1 MRFAL
6 KITDNFL
13 LEPVLHTFGVR
24 PETSY
29 LEIADG
35 KLEVRMGIW
44 FHESFAL
51 DNIARV
57 APSDWPWWGGLGV
70 KLHHHGVGVVG
81 STEGVV
87 NVQLKQAQDANVV
100 VTVKASQLWLS
111 LEDRDGFLRA
121 LGEAC
126 HVPVSEH
133 TPF

>member
-1 MRFAL
+1 MRFAM

-13 LEPVLHTFGVR
+13 LEPVLHTFGVK

-29 LEIADG
+29 FEIDGG

-51 DNIARV
+51 DNIARI

-81 STEGVV
+81 TTDGVV
-87 NVQLKQAQDANVV
+87 NVQLKAEQKVNVI
-100 VTVKASQLWLS
+100 VTASCSQLWLS
-111 LEDRDGFLRA
+111 VEEPEGFLRA
-121 LGEAC
+121 LAAATG
-126 HVPVSEH
+126 VPVSNH

>member
-1 MRFAL
+1 MRFAM

-29 LEIADG
+29 FEIEGG

-51 DNIARV
+51 DNVARI

-87 NVQLKQAQDANVV
+87 NVQLEVEQDVCAVV
-100 VTVKASQLWLS
+100 KVKCSQLWLS
-111 LEDRDGFLRA
+111 VEDQEGFLRVLA
-121 LGEAC
+121 EATG
-126 HVPVSEH
+126 VPVSNH

>member
-1 MRFAL
+1 MRFAM

-13 LEPVLHTFGVR
+13 LEPVLHTFGVK

-29 LEIADG
+29 FEIDGG

-51 DNIARV
+51 DNIARI

-87 NVQLKQAQDANVV
+87 NVQLKQEQDVNVI
-100 VTVKASQLWLS
+100 VKVKSSQLWLS
-111 LEDRDGFLRA
+111 AEDRDGFLRA

-126 HVPVSEH
+126 HIPVSEH